1 MRPFAFL
8 DRDGTLVRDEGYTW
22 RVEDYEP
29 LPGAHEALRL
39 LADAG
44 FGLAIVTNQSGI
56 GRGYYSEAD
65 FARFKAHLTD
75 DFARRGAR
83 IEATYH
89 CPHRPDEACACRK
102 PGTAL
107 IERAVRELDVDL
119 ERSWVIG
126 DSVADVGLAR
136 AAGCR
141 AVHVGPGAARAARDD
156 ADGRVYTAPDVLA
169 GARLILDLDRVQARG

>member
-8 DRDGTLVRDEGYTW
+8 DRDRTLVRDEGYTW

-29 LPGAHEALRL
+29 LPGAHEGVRL
-39 LADAG
+39 LADSG

-56 GRGYYSEAD
+56 GRGYFSEAD
-65 FARFKAHLTD
+65 FARFQAHLTD
-75 DFARRGAR
+75 DFARHGAR

-89 CPHRPDEACACRK
+89 CPHLPDAGCSCRK
-102 PGTAL
+102 PGTGM
-107 IERAVRELDVDL
+107 IERALRELDVDL

-126 DSVADVGLAR
+126 DSAADVGLAL

-141 AVHVGPGAARAARDD
+141 AVRVGASGSPEAGDQEK
-156 ADGRVYTAPDVLA
+156 GRVYSAPDLLV
-169 GARLILDLDRVQARG
+169 GAHLILDHARP